1 MLRLEQ
7 VCHSCLPKPE
17 SQKASDKTA
26 MAGPAQLPEMQ
37 FIGLGCW
44 KADKGVMENTVYE
57 SIKMGYRHFDCAA
70 DYGNEIEVGR
80 GIKQAIDEGI
90 CTREQLWITSKL
102 WNTYHRREH
111 VPLAAQ
117 KSLDDLGI
125 DYFDLYLIHFPISLQ
140 FVPIEERYPPEWTD
154 IASPPNAGKCVFDPV
169 SYRETW
175 EAMEALKEVGKAKH
189 IGVCNLKCVALMDI
203 LSYCKIK
210 PACVQVE
217 LHVYLQQNNL
227 VELCHGNGISVVGFS
242 PLGAKS
248 YLAMGPVFATEEDD
262 CFNDPVLVRI
272 AGAHRKTV
280 GELCLKFWVQ
290 RGVAVVPKSENVAR
304 LEQNLKSPQGWDLSD
319 EDMADIVAL
328 NKNRRFNDPGVFAKG
343 WGLPVGIPIYD

>member
-1 MLRLEQ
+1 VVFIPDKQE
-7 VCHSCLPKPE
+7 
-17 SQKASDKTA
+17 KAA
-26 MAGPAQLPEMQ
+26 MAGPAQLPDMN

-44 KADKGVMENTVYE
+44 KADKGVMEDVVYNA
-57 SIKMGYRHFDCAA
+57 IKMGYRHLDCAA
-70 DYGNEIEVGR
+70 DYGNEVEVGK
-80 GIKQAIDEGI
+80 GIKKAIDEGI

-102 WNTYHRREH
+102 WNTYHRKEH

-125 DYFDLYLIHFPISLQ
+125 GYFDLYLIHFPISLQ
-140 FVPIEERYPPEWTD
+140 FVPIEARYPPEWTD
-154 IASPPNAGKCVFDPV
+154 IDSPPNGGKCVFDPV
-169 SYRETW
+169 PYQETW
-175 EAMEALKEVGKAKH
+175 EAMEALVASGKAKN
-189 IGVCNLKCVALMDI
+189 IGVCNLKIVALMDL

-217 LHVYLQQNNL
+217 LHVYLQQKNL
-227 VELCHGNGISVVGFS
+227 VDYCHLNGISVVGFS

-248 YLAMGPVFATEEDD
+248 YLAMGPIFATEADD

-272 AGAHRKTV
+272 AESHGKTV

-290 RGVAVVPKSENVAR
+290 RGVSVVPKSENPVR
-304 LEQNLKSPQGWDLSD
+304 LEQNLKSHEGWELSA
-319 EDMADIVAL
+319 EQMEEIASL

-343 WGLPVGIPIYD
+343 WGLPLGIPIYD